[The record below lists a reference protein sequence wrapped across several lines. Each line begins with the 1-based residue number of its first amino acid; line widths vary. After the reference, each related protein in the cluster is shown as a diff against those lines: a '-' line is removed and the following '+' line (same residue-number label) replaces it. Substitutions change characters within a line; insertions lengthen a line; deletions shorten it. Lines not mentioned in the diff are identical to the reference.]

1 MCLKRLQ
8 AQTFTNASNVYKFL
22 EVLIFRL
29 DASNVAKF
37 STILAFRQSFSV
49 DLRVTDGVK
58 FDLTPIYP
66 LKWQKRMVKLKTVG
80 QKWAKCLK
88 RCQLF
93 DGASFLT
100 KCLKRFQMPQTFTLF

>member
-1 MCLKRLQ
+1 MP
-8 AQTFTNASNVYKFL
+8 QTFTNASNV
-22 EVLIFRL
+22 
-29 DASNVAKF
+29 ATF

-100 KCLKRFQMPQTFTLF
+100 KCLKRFQMPQTFTLFEVSFCKGLRHTLVYNLYN